1 MLTENKLNSIKTL
14 VSQVLVETEISY
26 EKFIT
31 ILKEK
36 DKYEKMKENVRSKN
50 LKQEKM
56 RLKSVNS
63 KI

>member
-50 LKQEKM
+50 LKQENM